1 LLGRS
6 GKEYVVQGAR
16 STTLT
21 DLRRGPAVLLA
32 GFDNAWTMRLTD
44 PLRFHLV
51 RGQNH
56 VSRIEDRKDAS
67 RQDWMVDFS
76 GPYSKLTQD
85 YAIVARF
92 RDPTT
97 LQMVVVAAGIGEN
110 GTIAAGE
117 FATSGAFLEELAR
130 QAPKGWR
137 SDNIE
142 AVLATQVIDRKS
154 GPPRVLAVHV
164 W

>member
-1 LLGRS
+1 
-6 GKEYVVQGAR
+6 
-16 STTLT
+16 
-21 DLRRGPAVLLA
+21 
-32 GFDNAWTMRLTD
+32 
-44 PLRFHLV
+44 
-51 RGQNH
+51 
-56 VSRIEDRKDAS
+56 
-67 RQDWMVDFS
+67 MVDFS
-76 GPYSKLTQD
+76 GTYSKLTQD

-117 FATSGAFLEELAR
+117 FATSGAFLEELAS